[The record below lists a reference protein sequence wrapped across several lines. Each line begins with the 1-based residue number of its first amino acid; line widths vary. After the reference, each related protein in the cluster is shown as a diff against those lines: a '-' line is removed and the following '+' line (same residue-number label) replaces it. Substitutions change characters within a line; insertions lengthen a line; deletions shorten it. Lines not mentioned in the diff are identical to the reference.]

1 MSEFIGKVL
10 ADKYRVESVMRESGM
25 GTIFRGSHLLMDKP
39 VAIKIL
45 SPALAVDDNIVQ
57 RFSVEARTVSR
68 LTQPN
73 VLNITDYGTDKNDVV
88 FIVMEYAEGETL
100 KHAIA
105 EDGKFSLERAGNI
118 INQVASALSTAHAQ
132 GIIHRNLTAENIL
145 LTKTPTEKDIVKI
158 LDFGTVRIDE
168 SDISDR
174 KPEYLSPEQCSESSE
189 ADERSDIYSLGVILY
204 EMLAG
209 EVPFVADSPT
219 DVMLKH
225 VQEPPPPILSIR
237 NDLPTEVETIVQRAL
252 AKQPVQRFQSAT
264 DLSDALKR
272 IGSNNFA
279 DVEQETVV
287 SPKIDEEVQSQP
299 PIVAKPFPQPKNNLW
314 KTAFIVLAGICAL
327 GAGLVFMTNGKRT
340 NPELQTDVNGIP
352 VQPVNPATGMTEQN
366 AANYNPATGQYGVN
380 GVDPGVQVI
389 GTDAGSGDWGRG
401 GRPPIGAPVGGVPY
415 PVVPQPG
422 VPQQTYQANGMP
434 TVDAN
439 SQFTTDYE
447 LRAVNANANVKIIKN
462 ANSNVKVNSNIP
474 IKPNANANVK
484 IIPPNANTTVTDTV
498 PPVVPSANTAK
509 PTKPV
514 KGKPPTKVVPT
525 PQPEKPAD
533 TPTPKTDKPPTS
545 TKTTPSGKQSDS
557 E

>member
-10 ADKYRVESVMRESGM
+10 VDKYRVEAVMRESGM

-68 LTQPN
+68 LTHPN
-73 VLNITDYGTDKNDVV
+73 VLNITDYGTDKNNTV

-100 KHAIA
+100 KQAIA
-105 EDGKFSLERAGNI
+105 ENGKFSLERAGNI
-118 INQVASALSTAHAQ
+118 INQIASALSTAHAQ
-132 GIIHRNLTAENIL
+132 GIIHRNLNSENVL

-209 EVPFVADSPT
+209 EVPFIADSPT
-219 DVMLKH
+219 NVMLKH
-225 VQEPPPPILSIR
+225 VQEPPPPILSVR
-237 NDLPTEVETIVQRAL
+237 NDLPTEVENIVQRAM

-272 IGSNNFA
+272 IGTSNFYEA
-279 DVEQETVV
+279 EQETVV
-287 SPKIDEEVQSQP
+287 NPKIEEEIPLPQP
-299 PIVAKPFPQPKNNLW
+299 QLAAKPFPQPQNNLW

-352 VQPVNPATGMTEQN
+352 VQPVNPATGMTEQT
-366 AANYNPATGQYGVN
+366 AANYNPANGQYGVN
-380 GVDPGVQVI
+380 GVDPGVTVI
-389 GTDAGSGDWGRG
+389 GTDSGREW
-401 GRPPIGAPVGGVPY
+401 RPPVGAPVGPY
-415 PVVPQPG
+415 PAPVGTPYPPV
-422 VPQQTYQANGMP
+422 QANGVP
-434 TVDAN
+434 SVDPG
-439 SQFTTDYE
+439 SQFTTDIYTVPSN
-447 LRAVNANANVKIIKN
+447 VNTNVKIVKIG
-462 ANSNVKVNSNIP
+462 NSNVKVNSNVP
-474 IKPNANANVK
+474 LKPNANANVK
-484 IIPPNANTTVTDTV
+484 IVPPQNANTTTVTPET
-498 PPVVPSANTAK
+498 VPSANTTKPAK
-509 PTKPV
+509 PG
-514 KGKPPTKVVPT
+514 KGKQPPIKIVPS

-533 TPTPKTDKPPTS
+533 TPKTDKPPTS
-545 TKTTPSGKQSDS
+545 TKTTPSGKQSDA
-557 E
+557 

>member
-10 ADKYRVESVMRESGM
+10 ADKYRVEAVMRESGM

-45 SPALAVDDNIVQ
+45 SPALAVDDSIVQ

-68 LTQPN
+68 LTHPN
-73 VLNITDYGTDKNDVV
+73 VLNITDYGTDKNNVV

-105 EDGKFSLERAGNI
+105 EDGKFSLERAGII
-118 INQVASALSTAHAQ
+118 INQIASALSTAHAQ

-209 EVPFVADSPT
+209 EVPFVADTPT

-225 VQEPPPPILSIR
+225 VQEPPPPILSVR
-237 NDLPTEVETIVQRAL
+237 NDLPVEVENIVQRAL

-272 IGSNNFA
+272 IGTNNFA

-287 SPKIDEEVQSQP
+287 NQKIDEEVQSQP

-366 AANYNPATGQYGVN
+366 SANYNPATGQYGVN
-380 GVDPGVQVI
+380 GVDSGVQVI
-389 GTDAGSGDWGRG
+389 GTDGPDLWKN
-401 GRPPIGAPVGGVPY
+401 GRPPAGSPVSGGVPY
-415 PVVPQPG
+415 PVQPQSYPQG
-422 VPQQTYQANGMP
+422 VPQQSNGLP
-434 TVDAN
+434 TVDGT
-439 SQFTTDYE
+439 SPFTTDVYTVP
-447 LRAVNANANVKIIKN
+447 AN
-462 ANSNVKVNSNIP
+462 ANSNVKIVKIGNSNVNIKVNSNVP

-484 IIPPNANTTVTDTV
+484 VAPPNANTVVITPENV
-498 PPVVPSANTAK
+498 PPANRAK

-514 KGKPPTKVVPT
+514 KGKPTIKVVP
-525 PQPEKPAD
+525 QPTVEKPAE
-533 TPTPKTDKPPTS
+533 TPKTDKPPTS
-545 TKTTPSGKQSDS
+545 TKTTPSGKESDS

>member
-45 SPALAVDDNIVQ
+45 SPALAVDNNIVQ

-68 LTQPN
+68 LTHPN

-118 INQVASALSTAHAQ
+118 INQIASALSTAHAQ
-132 GIIHRNLTAENIL
+132 GIIHRNLNSENIL
-145 LTKTPTEKDIVKI
+145 LTKTPSETDVVKV

-168 SDISDR
+168 SDLSDR

-209 EVPFVADSPT
+209 EVPFMADSPT

-225 VQEPPPPILSIR
+225 VQEPPPPILSVR
-237 NDLPTEVETIVQRAL
+237 NDLPTEVENIVQRAL

-272 IGSNNFA
+272 IGGNNFA
-279 DVEQETVV
+279 DVEQETLVN
-287 SPKIDEEVQSQP
+287 PKIDEEIPMQP

-327 GAGLVFMTNGKRT
+327 GAGLVFMTNSKRT
-340 NPELQTDVNGIP
+340 EPELQTDVNGIP
-352 VQPVNPATGMTEQN
+352 VQPVNPATGATE
-366 AANYNPATGQYGVN
+366 AELSNYNSATGQYGAN
-380 GVDPGVQVI
+380 SGVVPPGGFQVI
-389 GTDAGSGDWGRG
+389 DQGADLWKN
-401 GRPPIGAPVGGVPY
+401 GRPPGGAPIGPPPGPVGTPY
-415 PVVPQPG
+415 PTSG
-422 VPQQTYQANGMP
+422 TMP
-434 TVDAN
+434 TVDGN
-439 SQFTTDYE
+439 SQFTTDIYTVP
-447 LRAVNANANVKIIKN
+447 ANANANVKVIKGAN
-462 ANSNVKVNSNIP
+462 TNVKINSNVS
-474 IKPNANANVK
+474 IKPNTNANVK
-484 IIPPNANTTVTDTV
+484 VITPNANTTITNSATPPIV
-498 PPVVPSANTAK
+498 PPANTAK

-514 KGKPPTKVVPT
+514 KGKPPIKVVPMPPT
-525 PQPEKPAD
+525 EKPAD
-533 TPTPKTDKPPTS
+533 APTPKIDKPPTS

-557 E
+557 D

>member
-68 LTQPN
+68 LSHPN

-118 INQVASALSTAHAQ
+118 INQIASALSTAHAQ
-132 GIIHRNLTAENIL
+132 GIIHRNLNSENIL
-145 LTKTPTEKDIVKI
+145 LTTTPTEKDLVKI

-209 EVPFVADSPT
+209 EVPFVADTPT

-225 VQEPPPPILSIR
+225 VQEPPPPILSVR
-237 NDLPTEVETIVQRAL
+237 NDLPTEVENIVQRAL

-272 IGSNNFA
+272 IGTNNFYE
-279 DVEQETVV
+279 VEQETVV
-287 SPKIDEEVQSQP
+287 NPKIEEEVPIQP
-299 PIVAKPFPQPKNNLW
+299 QIVAKPFPQPQNNLW

-327 GAGLVFMTNGKRT
+327 GVGLVFMTNGKRT

-352 VQPVNPATGMTEQN
+352 VQPVNPATGMTEQSS
-366 AANYNPATGQYGVN
+366 ANYNSATGQYGVN
-380 GVDPGVQVI
+380 AIDPGVQVV
-389 GTDAGSGDWGRG
+389 GDSNPLWDRG
-401 GRPPIGAPVGGVPY
+401 GRPPAGAPVGGGVPY
-415 PVVPQPG
+415 PVVPQTG
-422 VPQQTYQANGMP
+422 VTQQTYQANGMP
-434 TVDAN
+434 TVDGN

-447 LRAVNANANVKIIKN
+447 LRAINANANAKTVKN
-462 ANSNVKVNSNIP
+462 ANVNVKVNSNVP
-474 IKPNANANVK
+474 IKPNTNANVK
-484 IIPPNANTTVTDTV
+484 VVPPNANTTTTNTTTPTV
-498 PPVVPSANTAK
+498 PPANTAK
-509 PTKPV
+509 PTKPI
-514 KGKPPTKVVPT
+514 KGKPPIKVVPT
-525 PQPEKPAD
+525 PKVEKPVE
-533 TPTPKTDKPPTS
+533 TPKIDKPPTS
-545 TKTTPSGKQSDS
+545 NKTTPSGKESDAQ
-557 E
+557 

>member
-68 LTQPN
+68 LTHPN
-73 VLNITDYGTDKNDVV
+73 VLNITDYGTDKNNVV

-100 KHAIA
+100 RHAIA
-105 EDGKFSLERAGNI
+105 ESGKFSLERTGNI
-118 INQVASALSTAHAQ
+118 INQIASALSTAHAQ
-132 GIIHRNLTAENIL
+132 GIIHRNLNSENIL

-209 EVPFVADSPT
+209 EVPFAADTPT

-225 VQEPPPPILSIR
+225 VQEPPPPILSVR
-237 NDLPTEVETIVQRAL
+237 NDLPTEVENIVQRAL
-252 AKQPVQRFQSAT
+252 SKQPVQRFQSAT

-272 IGSNNFA
+272 IGTNNFHE
-279 DVEQETVV
+279 VEQETVV
-287 SPKIDEEVQSQP
+287 NPKIEEELPPQP
-299 PIVAKPFPQPKNNLW
+299 QIVAKPFPPPQNNLW
-314 KTAFIVLAGICAL
+314 KTAFIVLL
-327 GAGLVFMTNGKRT
+327 GVIGLGSIFVFMTNDKRT
-340 NPELQTDVNGIP
+340 NPDLQTDVNGIP

-366 AANYNPATGQYGVN
+366 LANYNTGQYGVN
-380 GVDPGVQVI
+380 GVDPGVQVV
-389 GTDAGSGDWGRG
+389 GDSNPLWDRG
-401 GRPPIGAPVGGVPY
+401 GRPPAGAPVGGVPY
-415 PVVPQPG
+415 PVVPQTG
-422 VPQQTYQANGMP
+422 VQQQTYQANGMP

-439 SQFTTDYE
+439 SQLIMNCE
-447 LRAVNANANVKIIKN
+447 R
-462 ANSNVKVNSNIP
+462 
-474 IKPNANANVK
+474 
-484 IIPPNANTTVTDTV
+484 
-498 PPVVPSANTAK
+498 
-509 PTKPV
+509 
-514 KGKPPTKVVPT
+514 
-525 PQPEKPAD
+525 
-533 TPTPKTDKPPTS
+533 
-545 TKTTPSGKQSDS
+545 
-557 E
+557 

>member
-45 SPALAVDDNIVQ
+45 SPALAVDDSIVQ

-68 LTQPN
+68 LTHPN
-73 VLNITDYGTDKNDVV
+73 VLNITDYGTDKNNVV

-105 EDGKFSLERAGNI
+105 ESGKFSLERAGNI
-118 INQVASALSTAHAQ
+118 VNQIASALSTAHAQ
-132 GIIHRNLTAENIL
+132 GIIHRNLTGENIL

-209 EVPFVADSPT
+209 EVPFVADTPT

-225 VQEPPPPILSIR
+225 VQEPPPPILSVR
-237 NDLPTEVETIVQRAL
+237 NDLPVEVENIVQRAL

-287 SPKIDEEVQSQP
+287 NPKIEEIPVQL

-352 VQPVNPATGMTEQN
+352 VQPVNPATGMTEQSS
-366 AANYNPATGQYGVN
+366 ANYNSATGQYGVN
-380 GVDPGVQVI
+380 GVDSGVQVI
-389 GTDAGSGDWGRG
+389 GTDGPDLWKN
-401 GRPPIGAPVGGVPY
+401 GRPPAGSPVSGGVPY
-415 PVVPQPG
+415 PVPPSSSYPQG
-422 VPQQTYQANGMP
+422 VPQQSGGLP
-434 TVDAN
+434 TVDGN
-439 SQFTTDYE
+439 SQFTTDVYT
-447 LRAVNANANVKIIKN
+447 VPANANTNVKIVKIGN
-462 ANSNVKVNSNIP
+462 TNVKVNSNVP
-474 IKPNANANVK
+474 VKPNTNTNVK
-484 IIPPNANTTVTDTV
+484 VIPPNANTIVITPENV
-498 PPVVPSANTAK
+498 PPANTAK

-514 KGKPPTKVVPT
+514 KGKPPIKVVPT
-525 PQPEKPAD
+525 PQPEKPAE
-533 TPTPKTDKPPTS
+533 TPKTDKPPTS

>member
-68 LTQPN
+68 LTHPN

-132 GIIHRNLTAENIL
+132 GIIHRNLNSENIL

-209 EVPFVADSPT
+209 EVPFIADTPT

-225 VQEPPPPILSIR
+225 VQEPPPPILSVR
-237 NDLPTEVETIVQRAL
+237 NDLPTEVENIVQRAL

-272 IGSNNFA
+272 IGTNNFNEI
-279 DVEQETVV
+279 EQETVFN
-287 SPKIDEEVQSQP
+287 PKIEEEVPMQP
-299 PIVAKPFPQPKNNLW
+299 PIVAKPYPQPQNNMW

-327 GAGLVFMTNGKRT
+327 GAGLVFMTNSKRT
-340 NPELQTDVNGIP
+340 EPELQTDINGIP
-352 VQPVNPATGMTEQN
+352 VQPVNPATGMTEQTS
-366 AANYNPATGQYGVN
+366 ANYNSATGQYGVN

-389 GTDAGSGDWGRG
+389 GTDGPDLWKN
-401 GRPPIGAPVGGVPY
+401 GRPPAGAPVGSAPY
-415 PVVPQPG
+415 PVPPSSYPQG
-422 VPQQTYQANGMP
+422 VPPQTGIP
-434 TVDAN
+434 TVDGN

-447 LRAVNANANVKIIKN
+447 LRPVNANANVKLVKIGN
-462 ANSNVKVNSNIP
+462 TNVKVNANVQ
-474 IKPNANANVK
+474 IKPNANTNVK
-484 IIPPNANTTVTDTV
+484 VVPPNANTITPEVV
-498 PPVVPSANTAK
+498 PPANTTIK
-509 PTKPV
+509 PAKPV
-514 KGKPPTKVVPT
+514 KGGKPSIKVVPT
-525 PQPEKPAD
+525 PQVEKPAD
-533 TPTPKTDKPPTS
+533 TPKETPKPDKPPTS
-545 TKTTPSGKQSDS
+545 TKTTSSGKPSDAQ
-557 E
+557 

>member
-68 LTQPN
+68 LTHPN
-73 VLNITDYGTDKNDVV
+73 VLNITDYGTDKNNVV

-100 KHAIA
+100 RHAIA

-118 INQVASALSTAHAQ
+118 INQIASALSTAHSQ
-132 GIIHRNLTAENIL
+132 GIIHRNLNSENVL

-219 DVMLKH
+219 DIMLKH
-225 VQEPPPPILSIR
+225 VQEPPPPILSVR
-237 NDLPTEVETIVQRAL
+237 NDLPTEVENIVQRAL
-252 AKQPVQRFQSAT
+252 SKQPVQRFQSAT

-272 IGSNNFA
+272 IGANNFA
-279 DVEQETVV
+279 EVEQETVV
-287 SPKIDEEVQSQP
+287 NPKIEEIP
-299 PIVAKPFPQPKNNLW
+299 PPQIVAKPFPQPQNNLW

-340 NPELQTDVNGIP
+340 NPELQTDVNAIP
-352 VQPVNPATGMTEQN
+352 LQPLNPATGSTEQDL
-366 AANYNPATGQYGVN
+366 ANYNSATGQYGVN
-380 GVDPGVQVI
+380 GTNMQGVQVI

-401 GRPPIGAPVGGVPY
+401 GRPPAGAPVGGVPY
-415 PVVPQPG
+415 PVVPQSG
-422 VPQQTYQANGMP
+422 VTQQTYQANGMP

-447 LRAVNANANVKIIKN
+447 LRAVNANTNAKVVKN
-462 ANSNVKVNSNIP
+462 ANVNVKANANIQ

-484 IIPPNANTTVTDTV
+484 TPPPTANTTITNTV
-498 PPVVPSANTAK
+498 PPTPDSTK
-509 PTKPV
+509 PTKPL
-514 KGKPPTKVVPT
+514 KGKQPPIKVILP
-525 PQPEKPAD
+525 PEKPVEA
-533 TPTPKTDKPPTS
+533 PPKETKPEKPPTS
-545 TKTTPSGKQSDS
+545 IKTTPSGKQSDS